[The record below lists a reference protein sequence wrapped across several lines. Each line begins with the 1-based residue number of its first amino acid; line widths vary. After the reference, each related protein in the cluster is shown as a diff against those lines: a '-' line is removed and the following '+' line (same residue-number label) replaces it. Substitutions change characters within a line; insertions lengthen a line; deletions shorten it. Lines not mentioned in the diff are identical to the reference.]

1 MQASKA
7 IRISILLSLGIFL
20 VACGGQ
26 SATRPDDSPDL
37 SGRDGPGSSQ
47 TGIGDRSS
55 GELDEFGSDDRLGR
69 RPEDFIIYFEFDKSE
84 ILDEYGDVLTQHA
97 FYLADNA
104 QIQVRLEGHTDE
116 RGTREY
122 NIGLG
127 ERRSQAVRQTLMI
140 QGVAA
145 SQITTVSFGE
155 ERPAR
160 EGSNENAYARNRRV
174 EIVYQ

>member
-7 IRISILLSLGIFL
+7 IRVSIFLSVGIFL
-20 VACGGQ
+20 AACGGQ
-26 SATRPDDSPDL
+26 SATRPDDLPDM
-37 SGRDGPGSSQ
+37 GVRDGPGSSQ

-55 GELDEFGSDDRLGR
+55 GELDEFGSDGR
-69 RPEDFIIYFEFDKSE
+69 RGGRPEDVIIYFEFDKSE
-84 ILDEYGDVLTQHA
+84 ILDEYNDILTQHA
-97 FYLADNA
+97 FYFADNS
-104 QIQVRLEGHTDE
+104 QIRVRLEGHTDE

-127 ERRSQAVRQTLMI
+127 ERRSQAIRQILMI

-174 EIVYQ
+174 EIVY

>member
-7 IRISILLSLGIFL
+7 IRVSILLSVGIFL
-20 VACGGQ
+20 AACGGQ
-26 SATRPDDSPDL
+26 SATRPDDLPDM
-37 SGRDGPGSSQ
+37 SARDEPGSSQ

-55 GELDEFGSDDRLGR
+55 GELDEFGSDGR
-69 RPEDFIIYFEFDKSE
+69 RGGRPEDVIIYFEFDRSQ
-84 ILDEYGDVLTQHA
+84 ILDEYNDILTQHA
-97 FYLADNA
+97 FYFADNS
-104 QIQVRLEGHTDE
+104 QIRVRLEGHTDE

-127 ERRSQAVRQTLMI
+127 ERRSQAIRQILMI

-174 EIVYQ
+174 EIVY

>member
-20 VACGGQ
+20 AACGGQ
-26 SATRPDDSPDL
+26 PATRADDSSDL
-37 SGRDGPGSSQ
+37 GGQDAPGASQ
-47 TGIGDRSS
+47 TGLGDQAS
-55 GELDEFGSDDRLGR
+55 GELDEFGSAGR
-69 RPEDFIIYFEFDKSE
+69 RGGRPDELIIYFEFDKSE
-84 ILDEYGDVLTQHA
+84 ILGQYDSVLTQHA
-97 FYLADNA
+97 LYLAANS
-104 QIQVRLEGHTDE
+104 QTRVRLEGHTDE

-127 ERRSQAVRQTLMI
+127 ERRAQAVRQILMI

-145 SQITTVSFGE
+145 GQITTVSFGE

-160 EGSNENAYARNRRV
+160 SGSNESAYTRNRRV
-174 EIVYQ
+174 EIVY

>member
-20 VACGGQ
+20 AACGGQ
-26 SATRPDDSPDL
+26 PATQPDDSPDL
-37 SGRDGPGSSQ
+37 GGQDAPGTSQSGL
-47 TGIGDRSS
+47 GDQAS
-55 GELDEFGSDDRLGR
+55 GELDEFGSDGR
-69 RPEDFIIYFEFDKSE
+69 RGGRPDELIIYFEFDKSE
-84 ILDEYGDVLTQHA
+84 ILGQYDSLLTQHA
-97 FYLADNA
+97 LYLANNS
-104 QIQVRLEGHTDE
+104 QTRVRLEGHTDE

-127 ERRSQAVRQTLMI
+127 ERRAQAVRQILMI

-145 SQITTVSFGE
+145 GQITTVSFGE

-160 EGSNENAYARNRRV
+160 EGSNETAYASNRRV
-174 EIVYQ
+174 EIVY